1 MRSASFSKCWLA
13 WPRLGAQHP
22 SVLEPTFA
30 GLCYQPFLWRWCG
43 FLPGRGQAGP
53 QAGGDRSQ
61 FWVCAF
67 SVGWPAP
74 LSEFNRGEWRVVMTA
89 AQPQLHQEISTGEG
103 WNTCPPPQRS
113 LSPSIPLPPTRSE
126 PKQFRFHGSELSVIP
141 RMLWSY
147 LYFLPL
153 PDLQW
158 EIAKWIVSYVLFVP
172 NVLSSIKDYPHLTEV
187 LLHQVILLLMLLFSQ
202 SLWLF
207 FIEIK

>member
-1 MRSASFSKCWLA
+1 MKSCHDCGSATVAPVNKY
-13 WPRLGAQHP
+13 R
-22 SVLEPTFA
+22 
-30 GLCYQPFLWRWCG
+30 
-43 FLPGRGQAGP
+43 GRMEHM
-53 QAGGDRSQ
+53 S
-61 FWVCAF
+61 
-67 SVGWPAP
+67 
-74 LSEFNRGEWRVVMTA
+74 
-89 AQPQLHQEISTGEG
+89 
-103 WNTCPPPQRS
+103 PPQRS

-158 EIAKWIVSYVLFVP
+158 ETAKWIVSYVLFVP
-172 NVLSSIKDYPHLTEV
+172 NVLSSIKDYPHLTKV

-207 FIEIK
+207 FIEINKIIPSPHAAFHPEES

>member
-1 MRSASFSKCWLA
+1 MKSCHDCVWATVA
-13 WPRLGAQHP
+13 
-22 SVLEPTFA
+22 
-30 GLCYQPFLWRWCG
+30 
-43 FLPGRGQAGP
+43 PGNKYR
-53 QAGGDRSQ
+53 RRMEHMS
-61 FWVCAF
+61 
-67 SVGWPAP
+67 
-74 LSEFNRGEWRVVMTA
+74 
-89 AQPQLHQEISTGEG
+89 
-103 WNTCPPPQRS
+103 PQRS

-187 LLHQVILLLMLLFSQ
+187 LLYQVILLLMLLFSQ

-207 FIEIK
+207 FIEINKIIPSPHASFHPEES